1 MNSAIETKLSPLDDD
16 KPDWIPVKFG
26 DVAFEPKESAKD
38 AVKEGIEHVVGLE
51 HIKTGDIHLRH
62 SNSID
67 KSTTFSKKFSPGDLL
82 FGRRRAYL
90 KKDAQAQFTSICSGD
105 IIVMRAK
112 DALMP
117 ELLPFIVNNDK
128 FFDWAITH
136 SAGGLSP
143 RCKFKDLANYEFLL
157 PPMEQQAEIAKLLWA
172 ADTLIDNSQKVLN
185 SLILLD
191 LTLLKF
197 HFYDDSSS
205 KRERLKN
212 IVSMKKGKKPSVLND
227 VGEGLPYATA
237 GYLRVGEVEKIVPA
251 EAWENLIRVN
261 ESDILVLW
269 DGSNA
274 GEILY
279 GKDGFLASTMCKLEL
294 TNDNYIRDFI
304 FQFLRFRENDIRR
317 ATVGSAIPHVDPGII
332 ENIQIPSLNI
342 KKQKEAVMS
351 LKEVNDN
358 IDLTK
363 EHITHQKRLQKS
375 LINQIF

>member
-1 MNSAIETKLSPLDDD
+1 MNSAIETKLSQLDVD
-16 KPDWIPVKFG
+16 KPDWIHVKFG

-90 KKDAQAQFTSICSGD
+90 KKAAQAQFTGICSGD

-157 PPMEQQAEIAKLLWA
+157 PPMEQQAEIAELLWA
-172 ADTLIDNSQKVLN
+172 MDEVIQCKEILLKNLKVLEQSTRKKEIENVQGEMSKIDEHIYSGADIKVGKIEKSKYLKEGKYPIVDQSKIDIAGYTNNEDLVYKGDLPVLIFGDHTTNIKYIDFPFVLGADGTKVVKPKSNIDAFYVYHAIKNLNIKPEGYKRHFSILKN
-185 SLILLD
+185 SLI
-191 LTLLKF
+191 
-197 HFYDDSSS
+197 
-205 KRERLKN
+205 
-212 IVSMKKGKKPSVLND
+212 
-227 VGEGLPYATA
+227 
-237 GYLRVGEVEKIVPA
+237 KI
-251 EAWENLIRVN
+251 
-261 ESDILVLW
+261 
-269 DGSNA
+269 
-274 GEILY
+274 
-279 GKDGFLASTMCKLEL
+279 
-294 TNDNYIRDFI
+294 
-304 FQFLRFRENDIRR
+304 
-317 ATVGSAIPHVDPGII
+317 
-332 ENIQIPSLNI
+332 
-342 KKQKEAVMS
+342 
-351 LKEVNDN
+351 N
-358 IDLTK
+358 IDKAWLKKFKNQLNPINEAKKNTVFAINK
-363 EHITHQKRLQKS
+363 TQDLLRTI
-375 LINQIF
+375 INQVL